1 MTMRRL
7 LILGGTQDAS
17 RLAAAA
23 AGRFGAALEVITSL
37 AGRTRHPARPPGRV
51 RTGGFGGAGGL
62 ARYLRQEGIGMLV
75 DATHP
80 FATRIS
86 ASARAACEVAGVP
99 RFILDR
105 PPWTPEPGD
114 RWVDAAD
121 LEAAAALAPDYG
133 KRAFLALGAGGLAA
147 FRGMPGA
154 VVRLVDAPAAPP
166 LEDCVVITGRGPF
179 AEEDERRLLIE
190 HRIDVVVSRN
200 SGGAAAMGKIS
211 AARFLAIPV
220 IMIKRPSAEQGA
232 RTNNVEEVCTWIE
245 RRLEETV

>member
-1 MTMRRL
+1 MSTRRL

-23 AGRFGAALEVITSL
+23 ASQFGEALEVITSL
-37 AGRTRHPARPPGRV
+37 AGRTRHPALPPGRV
-51 RTGGFGGAGGL
+51 RTGGFGGSGGL
-62 ARYLRQEGIGMLV
+62 ARYLRQEGIGMLA

-86 ASARAACEVAGVP
+86 ASARVACEAVGLP

-105 PPWTPEPGD
+105 RPWTPQPGD
-114 RWVDAAD
+114 RWIDAAD
-121 LEAAAALAPDYG
+121 LDEAAVLAPEHG
-133 KRAFLALGAGGLAA
+133 KRAFLALGAGRLAA
-147 FRGMPGA
+147 FRGLPGA

-179 AEEDERRLLIE
+179 GEEDERRLLIE

-200 SGGAAAMGKIS
+200 SGGAASMGKIS

-220 IMIKRPSAEQGA
+220 IMIKRPPPEPGA
-232 RTNNVEEVCTWIE
+232 RTFNIEEVCKWIG